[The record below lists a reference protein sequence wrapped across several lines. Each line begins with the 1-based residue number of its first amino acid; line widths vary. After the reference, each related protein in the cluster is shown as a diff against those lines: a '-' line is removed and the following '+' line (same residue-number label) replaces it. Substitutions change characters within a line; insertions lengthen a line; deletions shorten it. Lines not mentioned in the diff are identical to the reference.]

1 MRFDSSKAI
10 WLTWYSHRRTS
21 GICDAWGVKLEVI
34 GSQHGGMLGWIHKGY
49 QTLRILRNID
59 PEVLFVQNPSL
70 GLTILAILCRP
81 FFGYF
86 LVVDAHNEGVR
97 PFVRSGWFVRLLVCW
112 LLRYAD
118 RTIVTNPYL
127 AREVTEVGGRA
138 LILPDP
144 LPKPIPPSQGNTH
157 AEKPNFDVVVI
168 CTYAPDEP
176 ISEIL
181 SAAKLLP
188 DKTFACTGNHE
199 KFQRLGL
206 SEPTNVHFSG
216 FLPDNDY
223 WSLLFSADVICDLT
237 VMPDCLVCGAYE
249 ALAVARP
256 MVLSF
261 NSATQELFGSVAI
274 LTDESPSAI
283 AGALREALEREP
295 ELSEKAWKEAHA
307 YEIKWKSQSENCL
320 EILNSEISGHTAT

>member
-1 MRFDSSKAI
+1 
-10 WLTWYSHRRTS
+10 
-21 GICDAWGVKLEVI
+21 
-34 GSQHGGMLGWIHKGY
+34 MLGWIHKGY
-49 QTLRILRNID
+49 RTLRILRNIE

-70 GLTILAILCRP
+70 GLTILATMCRP

-97 PFVRSGWFVRLLVCW
+97 PFVRSGSFVRLMVRW
-112 LLRYAD
+112 LLKYAD

-144 LPKPIPPSQGNTH
+144 LPKAIPPCQGKTR
-157 AEKPNFDVVVI
+157 AEKPNFDVVAI

-188 DKTFACTGNHE
+188 DKTFACTGNYE

-206 SEPTNVHFSG
+206 SAPPNVHFSG

-249 ALAVARP
+249 ALAIARP
-256 MVLSF
+256 MVLSL
-261 NSATQELFGSVAI
+261 NSATQDLFGSVAI
-274 LTDESPSAI
+274 LTESEPSSI
-283 AGALREALEREP
+283 AGALKEALERQS
-295 ELSEKAWKEAHA
+295 ELSEKAGKEAYV
-307 YEIKWKSQSENCL
+307 YEKNWESQSKKCL
-320 EILNSEISGHTAT
+320 EVLNSEISSRAKHSKL